1 MARNSL
7 QSATISNCPSGFH
20 NLWLG
25 AQWKWW
31 DEESG
36 EETFLGMKLHR
47 RKQKSEIGNY
57 LRTSASLLH
66 TPVPIKRPQTCLFF
80 WWRDDG
86 ERFISVAWQ
95 SCHKTTLLQVGFR
108 GLHSWLLKDIGRCP
122 EQSWIPRTPSII
134 FRSGED
140 FLGRRVKLIL
150 ATKKQKFSH
159 LRLTKQR
166 PWWPG
171 RLRTYR
177 HGLMWLQSLNS
188 QNLEITNCSTA
199 KTYLPREGGLNF
211 SSSVL
216 GEFHLKRMMN
226 VSALKG

>member
-1 MARNSL
+1 MFQARLPPSSLYGGRVKSTWEHATCNDALFCTGPFHYTYLRVIKTEMAKNLL

-20 NLWLG
+20 NLWLW

-47 RKQKSEIGNY
+47 RKQKSDIGNY

-80 WWRDDG
+80 WWGDDG

-108 GLHSWLLKDIGRCP
+108 GLHSWLLKDIWRCP

-150 ATKKQKFSH
+150 ATK
-159 LRLTKQR
+159 
-166 PWWPG
+166 
-171 RLRTYR
+171 
-177 HGLMWLQSLNS
+177 
-188 QNLEITNCSTA
+188 
-199 KTYLPREGGLNF
+199 
-211 SSSVL
+211 
-216 GEFHLKRMMN
+216 
-226 VSALKG
+226 